1 MKTLIAALI
10 LITAAWGQ
18 QNAPL
23 GQQKMCMEQVNKLV
37 EARQEF
43 RAQMNASPNI
53 ITFSYTDTNHFNPR
67 DRICYWTTRTQVQT
81 PDRLRL
87 LGISITDAFPGDT
100 AAEFE
105 PAADGKKAFCF
116 VEALR
121 CHSEKEF
128 LTLAFRMQYRK

>member
-1 MKTLIAALI
+1 MRCRPWRSDAQASYAVVGRLGCWREKMKTLIAALI
-10 LITAAWGQ
+10 LITAAWGE

-43 RAQMNASPNI
+43 RAQMNANPNI

-67 DRICYWTTRTQVQT
+67 ARICYWTTRTQVQT

-87 LGISITDAFPGDT
+87 LGI
-100 AAEFE
+100 
-105 PAADGKKAFCF
+105 
-116 VEALR
+116 
-121 CHSEKEF
+121 
-128 LTLAFRMQYRK
+128 